1 MWLLLALLLSVPLAA
16 QSGPASRPFKAAL
29 ISPGSINDHGW
40 NASAWAGLKR
50 IEQELGARTL
60 QQEVTDSARFQAA
73 MQSFAADHVDMVI
86 AHGAEYMK
94 AALAVGPRHLD
105 TVFLVSA
112 GTGAGKNVAGVI
124 WRYEDAAYLAGFLA
138 GKLSKTHKAGCVG
151 GFQYPILDSVFAA
164 FQAGARSVVP
174 DFDVRVSNIQ
184 SWSDLGAGRATA
196 TAMVEQGCDILFH
209 NADEAGLAVLRVAA
223 ERKLLAFG
231 CTADQSEREPT
242 AVLASVVSDV
252 PGSYL
257 RLARDIRDHKFAGK
271 QIEWTLADGI
281 VSLPLN
287 PKLTDRIPADV
298 MAELRAL
305 EQRIRSRQLKV
316 PYDQK
321 PR

>member
-1 MWLLLALLLSVPLAA
+1 MWPAFLGLVAILQGA
-16 QSGPASRPFKAAL
+16 QSGPASRPFRAAL

-40 NASAWAGLKR
+40 NASAWGGLKL
-50 IEQELGARTL
+50 IEKELGAKVL
-60 QQEVTDSARFQAA
+60 QQEVTDSGRFQAA
-73 MQSFAADHVDMVI
+73 MQSFAADGVEMIV

-94 AALAVGPRHLD
+94 AALAVGPRHPDSL
-105 TVFLVSA
+105 FLVSA

-138 GKLSKTHKAGCVG
+138 GKLSKTRKAGCVG

-174 DFDVRVSNIQ
+174 DFDVRVSYLQ

-196 TAMVEQGCDILFH
+196 TAMVEQGCDFLFH

-223 ERKLLAFG
+223 ERKILAFG
-231 CTADQSEREPT
+231 CIADQSEREPD

-252 PGSYL
+252 PGSFL
-257 RLARDIRDHKFAGK
+257 RLGREIKDRKFVCR
-271 QIEWTLADGI
+271 QVEWTLADGI
-281 VSLPLN
+281 VKLTLN
-287 PKLTDRIPADV
+287 PKLQARIPKEVA
-298 MAELRAL
+298 AELTAL
-305 EQRIRSRQLKV
+305 EERIRTRTQKV

-321 PR
+321 PK